1 MSAIVTTFTSLPFS
15 QLRRNRYFYLWYDAV
30 FFVLAATAIA
40 VMKLAGHEG
49 LIAQWKWSY
58 LLLLP
63 IVTYVQILCSVFVH
77 VCTHGSF
84 PKAVNRLIG
93 EVCGLVVLTR
103 FASWE
108 IVHQRHHRFSDDIE
122 KDPHPV
128 LKSYWSFAWRTI
140 LGVEHQLQ
148 QTYFDLYGD
157 TAETR
162 RYEKVRAYVSYA
174 TNLLVVF
181 AWFTLL
187 GPSAFVFLFAPASI
201 IGALHLFHFN
211 WSTHN
216 AFSPAGDYK
225 PVNLDHGYYWL
236 GNRIWFGIYYHAN
249 HHKNAKALNPMGVT
263 PCLPVTAPP
272 THQEIEAAVTSR
284 DATAAE

>member
-15 QLRRNRYFYLWYDAV
+15 QLRRNRYFYVWYDA
-30 FFVLAATAIA
+30 FYFALAAGAIA
-40 VMKLAGHEG
+40 VMKLTGHQGVITE
-49 LIAQWKWSY
+49 WNWSY

-63 IVTYVQILCSVFVH
+63 VVTYFQILCSVFVH

-84 PKAVNRLIG
+84 PKAINRLIG
-93 EVCGLVVLTR
+93 EVCGTVILTR

-108 IVHQRHHRFSDDIE
+108 IVHQRHHRFSDDVD

-128 LKSYWSFAWRTI
+128 LKSYWAFVWNTI
-140 LGVEHQLQ
+140 ANVERQLQ

-157 TAETR
+157 SPETR
-162 RYEKVRAYVSYA
+162 RYEKIRAYVSYA
-174 TNLLVVF
+174 TNLLVIF

-187 GPSAFVFLFAPASI
+187 GPSAFVFLFVPASV

-216 AFSPAGDYK
+216 SFSPTGDYK

-249 HHKNAKALNPMGVT
+249 HHKNAKVLNPMGIT
-263 PCLPVTAPP
+263 PCLPMTPPP
-272 THQEIEAAVTSR
+272 TREEIAA
-284 DATAAE
+284 AAD